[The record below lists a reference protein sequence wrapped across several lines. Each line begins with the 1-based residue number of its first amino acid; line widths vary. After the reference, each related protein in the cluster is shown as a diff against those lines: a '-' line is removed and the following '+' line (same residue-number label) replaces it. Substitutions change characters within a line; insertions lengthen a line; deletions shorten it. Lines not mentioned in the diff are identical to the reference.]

1 MGCAKPGRGI
11 CEKKYCFSVLNR
23 SLTTYQL
30 HGILIYGI
38 ISITSFAVALAW
50 PLNNPAVTAPVIG
63 PRTREQFTGI
73 CRCSGTD
80 LNLMKLASSSSPSL
94 SSICKT
100 STKGYINRERRCFDV
115 FTDTQKTVCPRR
127 YLTCDCSFANADSEL
142 VRYNARRT
150 SMRRHVRFSSFQ
162 STKIWNR
169 CPVTDLPL

>member
-23 SLTTYQL
+23 GLTNYKFNA
-30 HGILIYGI
+30 ILTYGI

-50 PLNNPAVTAPVIG
+50 PLNNPAVTAPIIG

-100 STKGYINRERRCFDV
+100 STKGIFSKSRGKSRTLLRLDRQIQPPGDGFDNPSRAYTGTKLFLPQDIEKMPPV
-115 FTDTQKTVCPRR
+115 S
-127 YLTCDCSFANADSEL
+127 L
-142 VRYNARRT
+142 
-150 SMRRHVRFSSFQ
+150 MRGRSDVPPS
-162 STKIWNR
+162 
-169 CPVTDLPL
+169 